1 MKEILKLA
9 FLLVLAVFG
18 NLWGA
23 ERPNILFIFTD
34 DQSHR
39 TVSCYEDALGW
50 AKTPNIDRLAREG
63 IRFKHAFAGPWCA
76 PLCVS
81 PTRLAGCQRG
91 DGYGSGYDCR
101 ATVQTDWR
109 L

>member
-1 MKEILKLA
+1 MMKEILKLA

-39 TVSCYEDALGW
+39 TVSCYEDARGW
-50 AKTPNIDRLAREG
+50 AKTPNIDRLAKEG
-63 IRFKHAFAGPWCA
+63 IRFKHAFAGP
-76 PLCVS
+76 
-81 PTRLAGCQRG
+81 
-91 DGYGSGYDCR
+91 
-101 ATVQTDWR
+101 
-109 L
+109 